1 MAAAATVGAVL
12 LNSDGAAFAQ
22 EEAAFQHIELLLGV
36 ELEALFIL
44 GCTLL
49 LRQSRPWAWRHPWL
63 AAALRLAVTALA
75 AAWAPVQITAVWP
88 LMFRAVNPLVSSE
101 VSRWAIPCC
110 FSLPAAGAI
119 AQAGLMPAP
128 RARAPSAS
136 LPAHCCCLCFLLVLV
151 RPLKGVN
158 SCELPKPA
166 SPLLSPRSHSCMQAL
181 FLLILALLLPLPL
194 ERLLLV
200 QALSLRMALPR
211 LQQLS
216 VQHALLPGGATQCT
230 SFVRYARL
238 AMPIAV
244 PGTPAELPLMPQPTQ
259 CCWMLH
265 TWVAAMVGFVLP
277 TVAQI
282 GAWKYP
288 RQLRQT
294 PLLDDPRHEEPKRQ
308 PEAQQEHEEPS
319 SSRRPVA
326 ANRRQRSQEGQA
338 AAASPSAEGSRDSSG
353 SSSQLSDP
361 DGCRGA
367 ASRRHRR
374 QVAAALLVGTLG
386 QGLLLL
392 GLTGALVW
400 AALELI
406 AP

>member
-63 AAALRLAVTALA
+63 AAALRLAATALA

-101 VSRWAIPCC
+101 
-110 FSLPAAGAI
+110 
-119 AQAGLMPAP
+119 
-128 RARAPSAS
+128 
-136 LPAHCCCLCFLLVLV
+136 
-151 RPLKGVN
+151 
-158 SCELPKPA
+158 
-166 SPLLSPRSHSCMQAL
+166 AL